1 MTFLEKLR
9 RYTSML
15 APRPKCSNLPPG
27 FSGQTALGCNS
38 IPARILICR
47 PNHRLGN
54 LLLITPIVQE
64 VSNIFPKCRIDLFV
78 KGKVAGSL
86 FKNYE
91 NVENIIQLPKR
102 PFQHILSYINGWIQ
116 IRKNRY
122 DIAVNV
128 DQSSS
133 SGRLS
138 VLFANSRSKILGSV
152 IDELRKKYADYDH
165 HAKFP
170 VYNLWKHLG
179 LIRLYEGE
187 NRMPPV
193 DLKLEASEIAEGQK
207 ILRDLVRNENL
218 TICLFTFATGQKCY
232 SQQWWVHFYE
242 KLRAEFPHV
251 NIIEILPLH
260 KVSGLSSRIAS
271 FYSTDIREIGSVIA
285 NCALFIGAD
294 SGIMHLASSVKTP
307 TVGLF
312 SVTDQTR
319 YAPYQNNST
328 AFNTNSGDFNKCLKA
343 ISFILNAGQVMK
355 RRERRQLSI
364 PLKYLGDQLLLS

>member
-1 MTFLEKLR
+1 
-9 RYTSML
+9 
-15 APRPKCSNLPPG
+15 
-27 FSGQTALGCNS
+27 
-38 IPARILICR
+38 
-47 PNHRLGN
+47 
-54 LLLITPIVQE
+54 
-64 VSNIFPKCRIDLFV
+64 VSNIFPKCKIDLFV
-78 KGKVAGSL
+78 KGKVAVSL

-102 PFQHILSYINGWIQ
+102 PFQHLLSYINGWIQ

-138 VLFANSRSKILGSV
+138 VLFANSRSKILGGV

-179 LIRLYEGE
+179 LIRLYDEE

-193 DLKLEASEIAEGQK
+193 DLKLEASEIAEGKK

-242 KLRAEFPHV
+242 KLRAEFPHA

-343 ISFILNAGQVMK
+343 ISFILN
-355 RRERRQLSI
+355 RRTGYENMGEEAVVYPVKI
-364 PLKYLGDQLLLS
+364 FG